1 MSRYGIDYYGIGYYG
16 PTNPVLF
23 DANPFIARPYDYGKI
38 LLQWRDPSGAWARI
52 RLVRNRFGFPV
63 NAWDGDIL
71 FDNVNGEE
79 DNEFSDTGPLL
90 PAQFYYYSIF
100 VFETVQYTWSR
111 AADAI
116 GLSVKD
122 YGNNTRMYDYLPEIY
137 KVKSIYSI
145 DTSFE
150 NEDLKS
156 FLSLFGFQLNYVQ
169 TLTDL
174 LIQRYNIEKV
184 GGTLVPTMLKQFGL
198 QFETEVG
205 LQQSRILL
213 RDAIQIYKDKG
224 SSQGL
229 REIIKSFSG
238 YAVPKPVTGTPNPA
252 VDGLVTGHNLMLDY
266 NDSSFEES
274 VGHWTSTANATLSQ
288 LGTKE
293 ITSVSLTTNVATL
306 TIGTHGY
313 KVGNKI
319 FVKDCPLPVFNSP
332 SVALTLTAVTS
343 TTISYAVTGPN
354 VATRVTTG
362 TVVPAPAPYEEPT
375 SPANY
380 PNKRKGILC
389 ITNSS
394 VTAGT
399 VSVACGVSDPV
410 VTAIPV
416 TAGQQYTFSIYS
428 TAGST
433 GRTITPSITFY
444 DRFGVATGS
453 TTNGTAIANTTTN
466 WATRLTVTATAPS
479 GAYYSVV
486 RLSIASVA
494 GSGTPEYHYFDGA
507 QFEQSATA
515 TEFDE
520 ARQIYITPRATR
532 INELKNP
539 HFASPITPWVVTGAT
554 TVVNPDAEEPGLR
567 TYTVTE
573 AGLTSNVAT
582 LTTSN
587 FHELRIGRKVI
598 VKNVG
603 TPFNGQFTITAV
615 TPTSFSYAVT
625 NADVPLATVSGNAY
639 HAGDS
644 LELVATSSVVELK
657 SASSSANY
665 MPIHYPSSEYT
676 FSLYSKVDIDVEQ
689 VRLFISWYNISN
701 VLIQTDTSDA
711 QGVTTSWGRPYLTVT
726 SPANAAYAVVGV
738 EWSVIGGNTLTVDSA
753 LFERTPFLLEFFDG
767 DVGPADINDLFWEG
781 GVPNQGR
788 SHLYKNRVAV
798 QTRINEVLTD
808 FLPLGSTFALYLAQ
822 PKT

>member
-79 DNEFSDTGPLL
+79 DNEYSDVGPLL

-122 YGNNTRMYDYLPEIY
+122 YGNSTRLYDYLPEVY
-137 KVKSIYSI
+137 KVRSIYSI
-145 DTSFE
+145 DTSFD
-150 NEDLKS
+150 NQDLKN
-156 FLSLFGFQLNYVQ
+156 FLGLFGFQVNYIQ

-174 LIQRYNIEKV
+174 LIQRYNVEKV

-213 RDAIQIYKDKG
+213 RDAIQLYKDKG

-229 REIIKSFSG
+229 REVIKSFSG
-238 YAVPKPVTGTPNPA
+238 YAVPKPVAGTPNPA
-252 VDGLVTGHNLMLDY
+252 VDGLVMGHNLMLDY

-274 VGHWTSTANATLSQ
+274 VGHWASLSNATLTQ
-288 LGTKE
+288 LGTKS
-293 ITSVSLTTNVATL
+293 ITRVSLTSNVATL
-306 TIGTHGY
+306 TVGSHSY
-313 KVGNKI
+313 VVGNKI

-332 SVALTLTAVTS
+332 SVALTITAVTS
-343 TTISYAVTGPN
+343 TTISYSVTGPN
-354 VATRVTTG
+354 VASRATAG

-380 PNKRKGILC
+380 PNKRLGILC
-389 ITNSS
+389 LTNSS
-394 VTAGT
+394 ATAGT
-399 VSVACGVSDPV
+399 VTASCGNSDA
-410 VTAIPV
+410 VTKGIPV
-416 TAGQQYTFSIYS
+416 TAGQQYSFSVYS

-433 GRTITPSITFY
+433 TRSVTVGIRWFT
-444 DRFGVATGS
+444 RFGVLIGSASTGTSATNS
-453 TTNGTAIANTTTN
+453 ATA
-466 WATRLTVTATAPS
+466 WATRLSVTATAPTN
-479 GAYYSVV
+479 AYYAVPQISV
-486 RLSIASVA
+486 ASVA
-494 GSGTPEYHYFDGA
+494 GSATPEFHYFDGA
-507 QFEQSATA
+507 QFEKSATV

-554 TVVNPDAEEPGLR
+554 TVVNPDADEPGLR

-582 LTTSN
+582 ITTSN
-587 FHELRIGRKVI
+587 FHELRVGRKVI
-598 VKNVG
+598 VKNVSAV
-603 TPFNGQFTITAV
+603 FNGQYTITAV
-615 TPTSFSYAVT
+615 TPTTFSYAKT
-625 NADVPLATVSGNAY
+625 NADIPLAAATGTAY

-644 LELVATSSVVELK
+644 LQLTATSSVVELK

-676 FSLYSKVDIDVEQ
+676 FSLYTKVNVDTEQ
-689 VRLFISWYNISN
+689 IRLFVSWYNSSN
-701 VLIQTDTSDA
+701 TLIQTDTGDA
-711 QGVTTSWGRPYLTVT
+711 YSVTTSWTRPYVT
-726 SPANAAYAVVGV
+726 FVSPATAAYAVVGV

-753 LFERTPFLLEFFDG
+753 LFERTPFLLEYFDG
-767 DVGPADINDLFWEG
+767 DTGPSDINDLFWEG
-781 GVPNQGR
+781 GTPSAGR

-798 QTRINEVLTD
+798 QTRLDEVLRD

>member
-79 DNEFSDTGPLL
+79 DNEYSDVGPLL

-122 YGNNTRMYDYLPEIY
+122 YGNSTRLYDYLPEVY
-137 KVKSIYSI
+137 KVRSIYSI
-145 DTSFE
+145 DTSFD
-150 NEDLKS
+150 NQDLKN
-156 FLSLFGFQLNYVQ
+156 FLGLFGFQVNYIQ

-174 LIQRYNIEKV
+174 LIQRYNVEKV

-213 RDAIQIYKDKG
+213 RDAIQLYKDKG

-229 REIIKSFSG
+229 REVIKSFSG
-238 YAVPKPVTGTPNPA
+238 YAVPKPVAGTPNPA
-252 VDGLVTGHNLMLDY
+252 VDGLVMGHNLMLDY

-274 VGHWTSTANATLSQ
+274 VGHWTSLSNATLTQ
-288 LGTKE
+288 LGTKS
-293 ITSVSLTTNVATL
+293 ITRVSLTSNVATL
-306 TIGTHGY
+306 TVGSHSY
-313 KVGNKI
+313 VVGNKI

-332 SVALTLTAVTS
+332 SVALTITAVTS
-343 TTISYAVTGPN
+343 TTISYSVTGPN
-354 VATRVTTG
+354 VASRATTG

-380 PNKRKGILC
+380 PNKRLGILC
-389 ITNSS
+389 LTNSS
-394 VTAGT
+394 ATAGT
-399 VSVACGVSDPV
+399 VTASCGNSDA
-410 VTAIPV
+410 VTKGIPV
-416 TAGQQYTFSIYS
+416 TVGQQYSFSVYS

-433 GRTITPSITFY
+433 ARSVTVGIKWFT
-444 DRFGVATGS
+444 RFGVLIGS
-453 TTNGTAIANTTTN
+453 TSIGTSATNSATA
-466 WATRLTVTATAPS
+466 WATRLSVTAAAPTD
-479 GAYYSVV
+479 AYYAVPQISVD
-486 RLSIASVA
+486 SVA
-494 GSGTPEYHYFDGA
+494 GSATPEFHYFDGA
-507 QFEQSATA
+507 QFEKSATV

-539 HFASPITPWVVTGAT
+539 HFAIPITPWVIDGGTGSVDA
-554 TVVNPDAEEPGLR
+554 DAEEPGLR
-567 TYTVTE
+567 TYSVIE
-573 AGLTSNVAT
+573 AGISSNVAT

-587 FHELRIGRKVI
+587 NHELRVGRELI

-603 TPFNGQFTITAV
+603 TAFNGKYVITAV
-615 TPTSFSYAVT
+615 TATTVSYNKT
-625 NADVPLATVSGNAY
+625 NADIPLTPVNGNAY

-644 LELVATSSVVELK
+644 LKVIATSSIVDVK
-657 SASSSANY
+657 SAGSSIDY
-665 MPIHYPSSEYT
+665 MPIHYPGSQYTLSVYAKVNEDLEQIRLYVTWYDSSNAVIE
-676 FSLYSKVDIDVEQ
+676 SDYSDVIDIE
-689 VRLFISWYNISN
+689 
-701 VLIQTDTSDA
+701 
-711 QGVTTSWGRPYLTVT
+711 TSWERPFITVT
-726 SPANAAYAVVGV
+726 SPSNAAYAVVGV
-738 EWSVIGGNTLTVDSA
+738 EWTVVGGNTLTLDSA
-753 LFERTPFLLEFFDG
+753 LFERTPFLLEYFDG
-767 DVGPADINDLFWEG
+767 DVGPSDINDLFWEG
-781 GVPNQGR
+781 GTPSAGR

-798 QTRINEVLTD
+798 QTRLDEVLRD

>member
-38 LLQWRDPSGAWARI
+38 LLQWSDPSGGWSRI

-79 DNEFSDTGPLL
+79 DNEYSDVGPLL

-122 YGNNTRMYDYLPEIY
+122 YGNSTRLYEYLPEVY
-137 KVKSIYSI
+137 KVRSIYTI
-145 DTSFE
+145 DTSFD
-150 NEDLKS
+150 NQDLKS
-156 FLSLFGFQLNYVQ
+156 FLALFGFQINYVQ

-174 LIQRYNIEKV
+174 LIQRYNVEKV

-213 RDAIQIYKDKG
+213 RDAIQLYKDKG

-229 REIIKSFSG
+229 REVVKSFSG
-238 YAVPKPVTGTPNPA
+238 YAVPKPVAGTPNPA
-252 VDGLVTGHNLMLDY
+252 VDGLVMGHNLMLDY

-274 VGHWTSTANATLSQ
+274 VGNWASSVNATLRQ
-288 LGTKE
+288 LGTKT
-293 ITSVSLTTNVATL
+293 ITNASLTANVATI
-306 TIGTHGY
+306 TVGTHNY
-313 KVGNKI
+313 IAGNKI
-319 FVKDCPLPVFNSP
+319 FVKDCPLPIFNSP
-332 SVALTLTAVTS
+332 SISVTITAVTS

-354 VATRVTTG
+354 VASRATTG
-362 TVVPAPAPYEEPT
+362 TVVPAPTPYEEPT

-380 PNKRKGILC
+380 PNKRAGILC
-389 ITNSS
+389 LTNSS
-394 VTAGT
+394 ASAGT
-399 VSVACGVSDPV
+399 VSISCGASS
-410 VTAIPV
+410 PV
-416 TAGQQYTFSIYS
+416 TKGVPIVAGQTYTFSVYATS
-428 TAGST
+428 TTTRLANVALGF
-433 GRTITPSITFY
+433 R
-444 DRFGVATGS
+444 DRFGVAVGLVTSGVAASS
-453 TTNGTAIANTTTN
+453 TSVAWG
-466 WATRLTVTATAPS
+466 TRLTVTATAPAN
-479 GAYYSVV
+479 AYYAIPEISV
-486 RLSIASVA
+486 SSVA
-494 GSGTPEYHYFDGA
+494 GSATPEFHYFDGA
-507 QFEQSATA
+507 QLEKSATA

-539 HFASPITPWVVTGAT
+539 HFANPITPWVVTGAS
-554 TVVNPDAEEPGLR
+554 TVVDPDADEPGLR
-567 TYTVTE
+567 TYNVIE

-587 FHELRIGRKVI
+587 FHELRVGRKVV
-598 VKNVG
+598 VKNVS
-603 TPFNGQFTITAV
+603 PVFDGQYTITAV
-615 TPTSFSYAVT
+615 TASTFSYAKTNVDIPLTNVT
-625 NADVPLATVSGNAY
+625 GNAY

-644 LELVATSSVVELK
+644 LQLTATSSVIELK

-665 MPIHYPSSEYT
+665 MPIHYAGSEYT
-676 FSLYSKVDIDVEQ
+676 FSLYAKVDIDTEQ
-689 VRLFISWYNISN
+689 VRLNVTWYDSSN
-701 VLIQTDTSDA
+701 VLIQTDTGQA
-711 QGVTTSWGRPYLTVT
+711 VAVTTSWTRPYVT
-726 SPANAAYAVVGV
+726 FTAPTNAAYAVVGL
-738 EWSVIGGNTLTVDSA
+738 EWSIIGGNVLTVDSA

-767 DVGPADINDLFWEG
+767 DTGPSDINDLFWEG
-781 GVPNQGR
+781 GTPNAGR

-798 QTRINEVLTD
+798 QTRLDEVLRD
-808 FLPLGSTFALYLAQ
+808 FLPLGSTFAIFLAQ